1 MTSVV
6 VVGVLFRAADSVLR
20 WAGALELAREAA
32 RDDASVTVIAIDNA
46 SGDGTAERLSAAAPW
61 VTLVRADRNRGFAA
75 GCNLGLALAPDDA
88 IVVLLN
94 PDVVVAEDFFL
105 RIAEIE
111 WTETLAAVGPRVLTP
126 AGGIEQSARAFPSV
140 ATGVFGRTTLLS
152 KLLPEARMVRRHL
165 LADATADRVV
175 DWVSGACLV
184 APAKRFRAVG
194 GLDEGYWMYWE
205 DADWCRRAR
214 DLGLLVEYR
223 PEIIVTHHQG
233 ASSRERPWCT
243 QIAFHRSAAR
253 YYRRHVARSG
263 LQARAAEC
271 ALLVRATLKLVP
283 AAFRRLALGDD
294 RGDGD

>member
-1 MTSVV
+1 MV
-6 VVGVLFRAADSVLR
+6 VVGVLFRATDSVLR
-20 WAGALELAREAA
+20 WAAALESARVAA
-32 RDDASVTVIAIDNA
+32 LDHASVTVIAVDNA
-46 SGDGTAERLSAAAPW
+46 SGDGTAERLAAAAPW

-75 GCNLGLALAPDDA
+75 GCNLGLALAPDDT

-126 AGGIEQSARAFPSV
+126 PGGIEQSARAFPSV

-152 KLLPEARMVRRHL
+152 KLLPESRMVRRQL
-165 LADATADRVV
+165 LADATAERVV

-194 GLDEGYWMYWE
+194 RLDEGYWMYWE
-205 DADWCRRAR
+205 DTDWCRRAR
-214 DLGLLVEYR
+214 DVGLLVEYH
-223 PEIIVTHHQG
+223 PDIIVTHHQG
-233 ASSRERPWCT
+233 SSSQERPWRT

-253 YYRRHVARSG
+253 YYRRHVARSRFE
-263 LQARAAEC
+263 ARAAEG
-271 ALLVRATLKLVP
+271 ALLVRAALKLV
-283 AAFRRLALGDD
+283 AAAIRRLPLADN
-294 RGDGD
+294 RGGAE